1 MSESSLVVH
10 CDTTRVPESAVRAVP
25 EPEFTD
31 TWHPVG
37 HFRVLNVLE
46 NSCKTYGLEIT
57 RREYSL
63 NVSGTRM
70 FGVWDLNY
78 TVDGSCYS
86 LGFRNAIDKSMLIG
100 IVGGHRVFNCDNLSL
115 TGTYLSFHKHTSGLD
130 ERRLQQ
136 MATKALEGAWIE
148 MEKLEGWINSLA
160 GYEINDA
167 QFKAITYDL
176 MSNGVFSPSQFKN
189 FHQAHDEERGPKVH
203 SIDFSGRNL
212 SKWYDKGTNLHT
224 VHGACTRMMRGASLF
239 NVADRNK
246 RLIWVVDEYLDKA
259 A

>member
-1 MSESSLVVH
+1 MGLSVH
-10 CDTTRVPESAVRAVP
+10 CDTNRVEESVVRAIP
-25 EPEFTD
+25 EPPFTS

-37 HFRVLNVLE
+37 HYRVLNVLE
-46 NSCKTYGLEIT
+46 ASCKLYGLDIT
-57 RREYSL
+57 RREYSI
-63 NVSGTRM
+63 NESGTRM
-70 FGVWDLNY
+70 FGVWDLDY
-78 TVDGSCYS
+78 VVDGSCYS

-130 ERRLQQ
+130 DYRLEG
-136 MATKALEGAWIE
+136 MAVKALEGAWIE
-148 MEKLEGWINSLA
+148 MENLESWISQLA
-160 GYEINDA
+160 NHEVSGQ
-167 QFKAITYDL
+167 QFKSLTYDL
-176 MSNGVFSPSQFKN
+176 MESGVFAPSQFKA
-189 FHQAHDEERGPKVH
+189 FHEAHEEERSPKVH

-224 VHGACTRMMRGASLF
+224 IHGACTRLMRGASLF

-246 RLIWVVDEYLDKA
+246 KLIHVVDDYLDIA